1 MILNAYIYWGKK
13 CIDYFNGMWSFIIFD
28 PIKNQ
33 IFISRDRYGIKPFY
47 YFIKNNQL
55 YFSSEIKSFTVLK
68 DWNAKVNK
76 NIAYDFLYN
85 GFVNH
90 TDHTFFEDIFELRG
104 GNNLIINLEKSTFYI
119 KQYYLLENQKSIN
132 ELVDENYLINKYR
145 NLFDSAVNLT
155 LSSDS
160 KIGSTL
166 SGGIDSSILVACV
179 NNEIRN
185 IQLNFEQECF
195 SACFMKKKLMR
206 VSIFLQLQ
214 TN

>member
-1 MILNAYIYWGKK
+1 MCDIIKHRGLDGDGFWKSEHSDIIFGHRRLTITDKSASGVQPLIRDNYVIVFNGEVYNYREIREQLISFVFISTCDTEVILNAYIYWGKK

-119 KQYYLLENQKSIN
+119 KHYYLLENQKSI
-132 ELVDENYLINKYR
+132 
-145 NLFDSAVNLT
+145 S
-155 LSSDS
+155 
-160 KIGSTL
+160 
-166 SGGIDSSILVACV
+166 
-179 NNEIRN
+179 
-185 IQLNFEQECF
+185 
-195 SACFMKKKLMR
+195 
-206 VSIFLQLQ
+206 
-214 TN
+214 